1 MALDTALHLGDALYG
16 NIGAGDWLDFT
27 AIGQAVNEASRIEAL
42 ADQLDTNFLV
52 SEAFA
57 HAASLCR
64 PHLRSQER
72 HALRGLDREQEL
84 FTLLKPNGWLMRRTY
99 ALWSEDV
106 SILE

>member
-1 MALDTALHLGDALYG
+1 MALDTALHLGDVFYG

-27 AIGQAVNEASRIEAL
+27 VIGLAVNEASGIEAL

-52 SEAFA
+52 SEAFP

-84 FTLLKPNGWLMRRTY
+84 CTF
-99 ALWSEDV
+99 
-106 SILE
+106 